1 MEISFDRSVTNP
13 DELLHSVYAA
23 NYPWVLQY
31 VQQNS
36 GNVADAQ
43 DVFQDSVYAAWTNLR
58 EGRFTGNSAQFNAY
72 LRQICKYK
80 WLNHLKSTSRTRTSY
95 QDNLEDLE
103 QPDFDPQTTA
113 EQLEQGRLLKDCF
126 AQLGDKCRQVL
137 GLFYYKRKS
146 LAQIA
151 TAINN
156 TEESVKT
163 IKYRCMMQLR
173 KLYLEQNKANG
184 GL

>member
-1 MEISFDRSVTNP
+1 MEISFDRSGANP

-23 NYPWVLQY
+23 NYPWLLQY

-58 EGRFTGNSAQFNAY
+58 EGRFTGNSTQFNAY
-72 LRQICKYK
+72 LRQICKHK
-80 WLNHLKSTSRTRTSY
+80 WLNHLKSTSRTRTNY

-103 QPDFDPQTTA
+103 QPGFDPQAVA

-137 GLFYYKRKS
+137 GLFYYRRKS

-151 TAINN
+151 TEINN
-156 TEESVKT
+156 TEDSVKT

>member
-1 MEISFDRSVTNP
+1 MEISFDASGATP
-13 DELLHSVYAA
+13 DELLHQVYAA
-23 NYPWVLQY
+23 NYPWLLQY
-31 VQQNS
+31 VQLNS
-36 GNVADAQ
+36 GNAADAQ
-43 DVFQDSVYAAWTNLR
+43 DIFQESVYAAWMNLQ
-58 EGRFTGNSAQFNAY
+58 EGRFTGNKAQFNAY

-80 WLNHLKSTSRTRTSY
+80 WLNYLKSTSRTRTRY
-95 QDNLEDLE
+95 QDNLEELE
-103 QPDFDPQTTA
+103 QADIDPQTLA

-126 AQLGDKCRQVL
+126 TQLGDKCRQVL
-137 GLFYYKRKS
+137 GLFYYRRKS

-151 TAINN
+151 AVTNN
-156 TEESVKT
+156 TEESIKT

>member
-1 MEISFDRSVTNP
+1 MEISFDRSGTNP
-13 DELLHSVYAA
+13 DELLHNVYAA
-23 NYPWVLQY
+23 NYPWLLQY

-36 GNVADAQ
+36 GNAADAQ
-43 DVFQDSVYAAWTNLR
+43 DIFQEGVYAAWTNLR

-72 LRQICKYK
+72 LRQICKHK
-80 WLNHLKSTSRTRTSY
+80 WLNQLKSTGRSRTSY
-95 QDNLEDLE
+95 QDDLTHVE
-103 QPDFDPQTTA
+103 QTADDPQVIA
-113 EQLEQGRLLKDCF
+113 EQLEQSRLLQDCF
-126 AQLGDKCRQVL
+126 AQLGDKCKQVL
-137 GLFYYKRKS
+137 GLFYYRRQS

-151 TAINN
+151 AVTNN